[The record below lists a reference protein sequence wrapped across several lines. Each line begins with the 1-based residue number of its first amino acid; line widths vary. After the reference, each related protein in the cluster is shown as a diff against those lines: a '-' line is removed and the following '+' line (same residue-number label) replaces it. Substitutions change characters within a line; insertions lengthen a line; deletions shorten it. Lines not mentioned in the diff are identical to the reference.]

1 MPAGPANV
9 PTQFSALMKQP
20 WVANTVANTVDMM
33 RRFSGKM
40 TAINRQQQEMP
51 APPMVM
57 YHSPQV
63 SGDLVAPKLKPWKR
77 SRAVRIAMRRR
88 DRGMRNQPQTQKIVI
103 SVPVAVMLV
112 LVIFTSSASA
122 YGYGYYESQLP
133 NLQKIANLRISQTTR
148 IYDRNGVLLT
158 EAYDPNSGG
167 RRIPVAYKD
176 VPKVMQDA
184 MTSAE
189 DPTFWTN
196 SGIDP
201 QGITR
206 AATSYISHQGNIAG
220 GGSTLTQ
227 QVIKNTTGDD
237 QQTINRKIPEAALAI
252 GLTQQYPKW
261 KVLEMYFN
269 VAGFASQDMGVEAA
283 VEEFFGLKPICD
295 IKFNC
300 KPGISQ
306 LSYNATTKKNDPLLG
321 LARASLL
328 AGMPQ
333 NPNSYDPTLG
343 ESHKKLALARQDYVL
358 NQMMRSHVSVEG
370 LGQITPKVVQDA
382 EALSAKMTFK
392 RYQAFKKAPHF
403 TDWIKSQVALI
414 LGDGNYT
421 QGAGMLNTGGF
432 NIRTSIDVNVETYV
446 ENAVKRHLT
455 QAELQPFYGIYVVP
469 KDYYNL
475 NDAAVVVMNAKT
487 GEILAMDGSLDYNN
501 NNPATS
507 GQINMATTP
516 RQPGS
521 TFKPI
526 DYSTTFEMG
535 LTPGTVLPDFE
546 TFFPNGGSA
555 GMTSQAAYHPTDY
568 NNQFNN
574 QNSTIRM
581 ATANSFN
588 IPAVKAVSFAG
599 VDNVANTAR
608 RMGIT
613 DIDSSIATLK
623 KNGICKQDATVAQCV
638 NMTIALGSVE
648 ISPLQMTGAYQV
660 LANGGKRVPPQG
672 ILDIWDNYGH
682 NLYHFDPAHAQEMQ
696 VLTPQVAYMMTSV
709 LTDQQ
714 ARAFEFQ
721 NVHTLSF
728 WDWDGVCS
736 TLPWS
741 GMPRCVHDVAA
752 KTGTTDDFKDNWTMG
767 YTPNVVVGVWTGN
780 ANNSA
785 MVNKPTG
792 ITGAGPIWQSVIS
805 YMTGRPCSQI
815 DPNIACPSKPLD
827 RKALNLTQ
835 PDTFAQ
841 PAGLEKAC
849 SNYTSTTQ
857 VKDKHGKTKDKTST
871 TTNCDWVLQGQAPVQ
886 TANNNGDNNNNG
898 DKNNG
903 DNNNGDNNNG
913 DNNNNNNGDNG
924 NNNNGNNNGDNN
936 NN

>member
-1 MPAGPANV
+1 MPPGPSTTPAGPANA

-20 WVANTVANTVDMM
+20 WVANTVASTVDMM

-40 TAINRQQQEMP
+40 TAINRQQQEP
-51 APPMVM
+51 PPPPMVL
-57 YHSPQV
+57 YHPPQI
-63 SGDLVAPKLKPWKR
+63 SGDLAAPKSKQWKR

-88 DRGMRNQPQTQKIVI
+88 DRGARNQPQTQKIAI
-103 SVPVAVMLV
+103 SVLIAVMLV

-122 YGYGYYESQLP
+122 YGYGYYENQLP
-133 NLQKIANLRISQTTR
+133 NLQKLANLRISQTTR

-158 EAYDPNSGG
+158 EAYDPNEGG

-196 SGIDP
+196 SGVDP

-206 AATSYISHQGNIAG
+206 AATSYISHQGSIAG

-227 QVIKNTTGDD
+227 QVIKNTIGGD
-237 QQTINRKIPEAALAI
+237 QQTLNRKIPEAALAI

-283 VEEFFGLKPICD
+283 VEEFFGLQPICD

-306 LSYNATTKKNDPLLG
+306 LNYNAKTKKQDPLLG

-358 NQMMRSHVSVEG
+358 NQMMRSHISVEG
-370 LGQITPKVVQDA
+370 LGQITPKVIQDA

-392 RYQAFKKAPHF
+392 RYQTFKKAPHF
-403 TDWIKSQVALI
+403 TDWIINQVALI
-414 LGDGNYT
+414 LGNGNYST
-421 QGAGMLNTGGF
+421 GMGLFKTGGF
-432 NIRTSIDVNVETYV
+432 NIRTSIDLNVETYV

-455 QAELQPFYGIYVVP
+455 QYELQPFYGITVIP
-469 KDYYNL
+469 KTYYNL
-475 NDAAVVVMNAKT
+475 NNAAVVVMNAKT
-487 GEILAMDGSLDYNN
+487 GEVLAMDGSLDYNSTD
-501 NNPATS
+501 PATS
-507 GQINMATTP
+507 GQINMATTR

-526 DYSTTFEMG
+526 VYATAFEMG
-535 LTPGTVLPDFE
+535 LNPGTVLPDFQ
-546 TFFPNGGSA
+546 TFFPNGGGA
-555 GMTSQAAYHPTDY
+555 GMSSEASYHPTDY
-568 NNQFNN
+568 GNTYNNM
-574 QNSTIRM
+574 NSTIRM

-588 IPAVKAVSFAG
+588 VPAIKAISFAG
-599 VDNVANTAR
+599 ADNVANTAL
-608 RMGIT
+608 RMGMT
-613 DIDSSIATLK
+613 DLNASAKDLNCKPGTNIGACVHGTL
-623 KNGICKQDATVAQCV
+623 
-638 NMTIALGSVE
+638 ALGSVE
-648 ISPLQMTGAYQV
+648 VSPLQMVSAYQTF
-660 LANGGKRVPPQG
+660 ADQGKHVPPQG

-682 NLYHFDPAHAQEMQ
+682 NLYHFDPAHPQESQ
-696 VLTPQVAYMMTSV
+696 VLTPQVSYMMTSV

-714 ARAFEFQ
+714 ARSYEFQ

-728 WDWDGVCS
+728 WDWDGTCS

-752 KTGTTDDFKDNWTMG
+752 KTGTTDDFKDNWTIG

-780 ANNSA
+780 ANNVA
-785 MVNKPTG
+785 MINKPTG

-805 YMTGRPCSQI
+805 YMTGRPCAQI

-841 PAGLEKAC
+841 PSRLEKAC

-886 TANNNGDNNNNG
+886 TANNNGDNNNG

-903 DNNNGDNNNG
+903 DNNN
-913 DNNNNNNGDNG
+913 DNNNNDNNNND
-924 NNNNGNNNGDNN
+924 NNNNGHNGNNDNN
-936 NN
+936 DN